1 MIKLTIN
8 PHRSSLSAHSHS
20 QTLVFDKS
28 SVVVGTVVGDEIDV
42 SLPGEH
48 LSEALVQ
55 IVEQN
60 GRFLAINSAH
70 DPFTTLNGA
79 PFGKAILT
87 NNAILQIGSTLIR
100 IETSLTP
107 TSPTSIPTTSQ
118 PAKPSPKETV
128 NTQELE
134 DLMQQVAQLDAPP
147 PAPTKATTPHQ
158 APTTPTPTPSHH
170 SHHHPA
176 KAIEV
181 IDDIEAPKPEPE
193 PLPIEPATTQQY
205 KINRYM
211 RLLFMFGMF
220 VMLTAIISAA
230 VLYVRI
236 SGKSDAE
243 KVIAAEGVGDV
254 AMALMYAQIH
264 HIKPQKQNWFD
275 PEFLKNN
282 LAAVL
287 ASDYP
292 SFANID
298 SQGQFTNCQYIL
310 RIYTS
315 NDLSQF
321 VVIAQPEPSILQ
333 WLAPQAAVAIDS
345 KAMEMRHIDDI
356 KTLNRLL
363 VNANTLNESNALE
376 IFEEIKKGDLINL
389 ATLGYTKEFAPPKAL
404 ALVRPGAEN
413 LIYNAPRYYHFG
425 EALLKQAVSLL
436 QLASS
441 SNEVS
446 RLQQQVSEL
455 TKLPNLVLY
464 STQGMQKATQAQ
476 RALATLS
483 PGHPFLIAYLNLN
496 TDGVVATSHLLY
508 GGDQVEL
515 LPQTR
520 LATPISTESKPSH
533 DSSSSLT
540 AMTLP
545 SPEQHPIVK
554 EANLDIQ
561 HPLFLQLSSMASER
575 QRTLQAIR
583 EEMLKLL
590 SDHISGRTLEF
601 SAPFAALLQKYEQ
614 ADNESRTRIIQRLS
628 ELYAEYLE
636 MPLLQLTNYIKAAG
650 LTLLSQESVNQSVS
664 SSSDIPAITS
674 SIVNDQLHKIQTAR
688 DFSELDA
695 AVTETAQL
703 LNLKHLPDPN
713 KLILYQNDMRTQTT
727 QQLSRFMLSS
737 ATKLPSSEFQEANRS
752 VLMRILKTAW
762 ITDPSEQSYYL
773 SEFDLLVQSSK
784 RRN

>member
-8 PHRSSLSAHSHS
+8 PSRSSLSAHP
-20 QTLVFDKS
+20 QTLVFDKP
-28 SVVVGTVVGDEIDV
+28 SVVIGTVVGEEIDV

-48 LSEALVQ
+48 LSQALVQ

-60 GRFLAINSAH
+60 GRFIAINSAH
-70 DPFTTLNGA
+70 DPFTTLNGS
-79 PFGKAILT
+79 PFGKGILT
-87 NNAILQIGSTLIR
+87 GNALLQIGNTTLR

-107 TSPTSIPTTSQ
+107 TTPP
-118 PAKPSPKETV
+118 PPKALPKEDL
-128 NTQELE
+128 NAQELE
-134 DLMQQVAQLDAPP
+134 ALMQQVAQLDAPAATP
-147 PAPTKATTPHQ
+147 PRPTVEAPTTTPAPTHHAPH
-158 APTTPTPTPSHH
+158 A
-170 SHHHPA
+170 A
-176 KAIEV
+176 KV
-181 IDDIEAPKPEPE
+181 IDENETVGAEPE
-193 PLPIEPATTQQY
+193 PLPIEPAASQH
-205 KINRYM
+205 KLNRYM
-211 RLLFMFGMF
+211 RLLFMLGMF

-243 KVIAAEGVGDV
+243 KVIAAEGVSDV

-282 LAAVL
+282 LASVL
-287 ASDYP
+287 SSDYP

-298 SQGQFTNCQYIL
+298 NQGQFTNCQYIL

-363 VNANTLNESNALE
+363 VNTNTLNESNALE
-376 IFEEIKKGDLINL
+376 IFEEIKHGELINL
-389 ATLGYTKEFAPPKAL
+389 ASLGNTKEFAPPKAL

-425 EALLKQAVSLL
+425 ESILKQAISLL
-436 QLASS
+436 QLPSS
-441 SNEVS
+441 SNEVT
-446 RLQQQVSEL
+446 RLQQQVTEL

-464 STQGMQKATQAQ
+464 STQGLQKATQAQ

-496 TDGVVATSHLLY
+496 QEGVIASSHLLF

-515 LPQTR
+515 SSPSR
-520 LATPISTESKPSH
+520 LANSASPEKKPNT

-540 AMTLP
+540 AMTAP
-545 SPEQHPIVK
+545 PTPEQHPIVK
-554 EANLDIQ
+554 DANLDLQ
-561 HPLFLQLSSMASER
+561 HPLYLQLTAMATER
-575 QRTLQAIR
+575 QRSLQAVSDQMI
-583 EEMLKLL
+583 KLL
-590 SDHISGRTLEF
+590 EEHNSGRTLEF
-601 SAPFAALLQKYEQ
+601 STPFAALLQQYEQ
-614 ADNESRTRIIQRLS
+614 VDKESRARIMQRLT
-628 ELYAEYLE
+628 ELYQEYLE
-636 MPLLQLTNYIKAAG
+636 MPLLMLTNYIKAAG
-650 LTLLSQESVNQSVS
+650 LTLLSQESVNQSADAS
-664 SSSDIPAITS
+664 TNLTITPNL
-674 SIVNDQLHKIQTAR
+674 VNTQLQKIQAAK
-688 DFSELDA
+688 DFNELSA

-713 KLILYQNDMRTQTT
+713 KLIAYQNDMRTQTT
-727 QQLSRFMLSS
+727 QQLSRFMLTSG
-737 ATKLPSSEFQEANRS
+737 TKLPPSEFQEANRA
-752 VLMRILKTAW
+752 VLMHILKTAW
-762 ITDPSEQSYYL
+762 ITDPSEQNYYL

-784 RRN
+784 RHN